1 MRYLVLATDYDGT
14 LASHGS
20 VADSTLAV
28 LERVLASGRRLVL
41 VTGRHLPDLK
51 NVFPHLEMFRR
62 VVAENGALLYRPS
75 SREEKLLC
83 EPPPQAFLDLL
94 TERQVPFSAGRGIV
108 ATWEP
113 HQESILKAIKDL
125 GVELQV
131 VFNKGAVMVLPSGVN
146 KASGLK
152 AALEELGISPH
163 NVVGA
168 GDAENDHALLSFC
181 ECGVAVDNA
190 LPFLKQRADLVTK
203 GRNGAGISELCEQ
216 LLQDDLAQ
224 FDSRLTRH
232 AISLGQRL
240 ENGDEDV
247 RVSPHRKSIL
257 VAGPSASGKST
268 AVAGLIEQLAEQC
281 YQFCLVDPEGD
292 FENFA
297 GALSLGTAQER
308 PDPKAILKA
317 LESPAQSVIVNL
329 LGIPVA
335 ERPQYFAGL
344 LPRLQDLRARTARP
358 HWLIIDEAHH
368 LLPSSWSPANTT
380 VPQTLESTIL
390 ITVHPDHV
398 SPAALHPVN
407 VVIAIGKDPLETLG
421 AFTTA
426 LKVRRPKGRD
436 VELGS
441 GEALVWFRD
450 GEEPPIRVRT
460 IPGHEQR
467 RRHLRQYAVGAL
479 SPDES
484 FYFRGPENKLNL
496 RAQNLTIFQQVADG
510 IDDATWIHH
519 LRQGDYSTW
528 FRQNLK
534 DHDLAAEAERI
545 EQDGRLSPIES
556 RQKIKEA
563 IQSRYTA
570 AV

>member
-1 MRYLVLATDYDGT
+1 
-14 LASHGS
+14 
-20 VADSTLAV
+20 
-28 LERVLASGRRLVL
+28 
-41 VTGRHLPDLK
+41 
-51 NVFPHLEMFRR
+51 
-62 VVAENGALLYRPS
+62 
-75 SREEKLLC
+75 
-83 EPPPQAFLDLL
+83 
-94 TERQVPFSAGRGIV
+94 
-108 ATWEP
+108 
-113 HQESILKAIKDL
+113 
-125 GVELQV
+125 
-131 VFNKGAVMVLPSGVN
+131 
-146 KASGLK
+146 
-152 AALEELGISPH
+152 
-163 NVVGA
+163 
-168 GDAENDHALLSFC
+168 
-181 ECGVAVDNA
+181 
-190 LPFLKQRADLVTK
+190 
-203 GRNGAGISELCEQ
+203 
-216 LLQDDLAQ
+216 
-224 FDSRLTRH
+224 
-232 AISLGQRL
+232 
-240 ENGDEDV
+240 
-247 RVSPHRKSIL
+247 
-257 VAGPSASGKST
+257 
-268 AVAGLIEQLAEQC
+268 
-281 YQFCLVDPEGD
+281 
-292 FENFA
+292 
-297 GALSLGTAQER
+297 
-308 PDPKAILKA
+308 
-317 LESPAQSVIVNL
+317 
-329 LGIPVA
+329 
-335 ERPQYFAGL
+335 
-344 LPRLQDLRARTARP
+344 
-358 HWLIIDEAHH
+358 
-368 LLPSSWSPANTT
+368 
-380 VPQTLESTIL
+380 
-390 ITVHPDHV
+390 VHPDHV